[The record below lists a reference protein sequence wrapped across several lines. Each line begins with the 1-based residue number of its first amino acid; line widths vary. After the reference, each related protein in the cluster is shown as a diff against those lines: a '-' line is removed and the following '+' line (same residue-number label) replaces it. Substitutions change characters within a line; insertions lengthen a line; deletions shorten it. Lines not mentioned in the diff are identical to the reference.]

1 MWEGG
6 ITIAPPE
13 GVWEAQLHPIP
24 ADDRLT
30 ITRPLILSMRDEGY
44 DANGG
49 IVIVFRQNATY
60 SINETSLAWRWTRV
74 LVKGWG
80 WFTGW
85 VGVAMDDKHARRR
98 PRPTPVTPKR
108 LNPARGQRR
117 RWERDQRCCHRR
129 KDERSMPQCAIP
141 RRVAG

>member
-13 GVWEAQLHPIP
+13 GVWEAQLHPIA

-49 IVIVFRQNATY
+49 IVIVFRQNATH
-60 SINETSLAWRWTRV
+60 SINEAFSCLALASRV
-74 LVKGWG
+74 GER
-80 WFTGW
+80 
-85 VGVAMDDKHARRR
+85 VGVVHRM
-98 PRPTPVTPKR
+98 
-108 LNPARGQRR
+108 G
-117 RWERDQRCCHRR
+117 WRCDGR
-129 KDERSMPQCAIP
+129 
-141 RRVAG
+141 